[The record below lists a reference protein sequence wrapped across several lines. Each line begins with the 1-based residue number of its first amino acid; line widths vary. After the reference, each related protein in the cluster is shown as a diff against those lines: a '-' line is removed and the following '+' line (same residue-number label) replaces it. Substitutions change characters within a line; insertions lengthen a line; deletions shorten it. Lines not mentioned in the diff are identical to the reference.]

1 MEPNKCRCGK
11 RPDIFIQTDTRGKH
25 RGIVECPECGEQVY
39 GYMWCWDKDDAAD
52 DAVEEWNKK
61 MPKPEE
67 EGEDEDED

>member
-11 RPDIFIQTDTRGKH
+11 RPDVFTQIDTRGKY
-25 RGIVECPECGEQVY
+25 RGIVECSECGEQVF

-61 MPKPEE
+61 MPKV
-67 EGEDEDED
+67 EGEDEDDD